1 MLCIEI
7 KLTFIIIKTITK
19 GFGYKIKAYGYTT
32 KGCGCKTEA
41 FGYNSNYGQSNLS
54 FYTKHIFF

>member
-1 MLCIEI
+1 MSIEKMLCIEI
-7 KLTFIIIKTITK
+7 KLAFIIIKTITES
-19 GFGYKIKAYGYTT
+19 FGYKIK
-32 KGCGCKTEA
+32 A